1 MYFTN
6 IHVTAKQLERLPGGS
21 STKPLYLTVEQMV
34 VYFSIREKKKK
45 KPSFIKLNFTI
56 ATGFEPH
63 SLHYFNKF
71 YLKKIYIKKTT
82 DCLGNWKLV
91 GFFIMKCKYTI
102 SEVVYSSVVESNP

>member
-21 STKPLYLTVEQMV
+21 SPKLLYLTVEQMV

-45 KPSFIKLNFTI
+45 KKPSYLKLNFTI

-63 SLHYFNKF
+63 SLRYFNKF
-71 YLKKIYIKKTT
+71 YLKKYIYI
-82 DCLGNWKLV
+82 
-91 GFFIMKCKYTI
+91 
-102 SEVVYSSVVESNP
+102 